1 MSDENPSAISHVSIG
16 TNDFARATEFY
27 DRVLGVLGCKRILDF
42 PGAVAYGK
50 QFPEFWVQTP
60 SDGQPASVANGVH
73 IGFLAHSQDAVKAF
87 YEAAIAAGGR
97 DAGASGPRRDYG
109 CFVRDPDGHKIEAA
123 MH

>member
-1 MSDENPSAISHVSIG
+1 M
-16 TNDFARATEFY
+16 
-27 DRVLGVLGCKRILDF
+27 
-42 PGAVAYGK
+42 
-50 QFPEFWVQTP
+50 QTP

-73 IGFLAHSQDAVKAF
+73 IGFLADSQDAVKAF

-109 CFVRDPDGHKIEAA
+109 DRYYGCFVRDPDGHKIEAA